1 MKVLVI
7 EPHKKPY
14 EKDVDHTLESLQGIV
29 GGLIEPIY
37 IDDAAIIVNEEGKI
51 NGLPFNRA
59 LRDESSRILDLMFGT
74 FFICGLGEENF
85 TDIPDQAIPK
95 YSKMFSRNEFLIKT
109 ESGVGVFTL

>member
-1 MKVLVI
+1 
-7 EPHKKPY
+7 
-14 EKDVDHTLESLQGIV
+14 
-29 GGLIEPIY
+29 
-37 IDDAAIIVNEEGKI
+37 
-51 NGLPFNRA
+51 
-59 LRDESSRILDLMFGT
+59 MFGT

>member
-14 EKDVDHTLESLQGIV
+14 TQEVEHTFENLQRIV

-37 IDDAAIIVNEEGKI
+37 LDDVAIVVNEEGKI

-59 LRDESSRILDLMFGT
+59 LRDENRRILDLLFGT

-85 TDIPDQAIPK
+85 TDIPEQAIPK
-95 YSKMFSRNEFLIKT
+95 YSKMFSCHEYLIKT
-109 ESGVGVFTL
+109 ERGIGVFTI

>member
-14 EKDVDHTLESLQGIV
+14 TQEVEHTLGNLQRIV

-37 IDDAAIIVNEEGKI
+37 LDDVAIVVNEEGKI

-59 LRDESSRILDLMFGT
+59 LRDENRRILDLLFGT

-85 TDIPDQAIPK
+85 TDIPEQAIPK
-95 YSKMFSRNEFLIKT
+95 YSKMFSCHEYLIKT
-109 ESGVGVFTL
+109 ERGIGVFTI

>member
-1 MKVLVI
+1 MKVLVV

-14 EKDVDHTLESLQGIV
+14 EKDVEDTLESLQGIV

-37 IDDAAIIVNEEGKI
+37 FDEEAIIVNEEGKI

-59 LRDESSRILDLMFGT
+59 LRDENKRILDLLFGT
-74 FFICGLGEENF
+74 FFICGLGKENF
-85 TDIPDQAIPK
+85 TDIPEQVIPK

-109 ESGVGVFTL
+109 ESGIGVFTL

>member
-37 IDDAAIIVNEEGKI
+37 LDDVAIVVNEEGKI
-51 NGLPFNRA
+51 NGLSFNRA
-59 LRDESSRILDLMFGT
+59 LRDENRRILDLLLGT
-74 FFICGLGEENF
+74 FFICGLGEEDF
-85 TDIPDQAIPK
+85 TDIPEQAIPK
-95 YSKMFSRNEFLIKT
+95 YSRMFSRNEFLIRT
-109 ESGVGVFTL
+109 ESGIGVFTL

>member
-1 MKVLVI
+1 MLCGA
-7 EPHKKPY
+7 PHN
-14 EKDVDHTLESLQGIV
+14 V
-29 GGLIEPIY
+29 G
-37 IDDAAIIVNEEGKI
+37 NEEGKI